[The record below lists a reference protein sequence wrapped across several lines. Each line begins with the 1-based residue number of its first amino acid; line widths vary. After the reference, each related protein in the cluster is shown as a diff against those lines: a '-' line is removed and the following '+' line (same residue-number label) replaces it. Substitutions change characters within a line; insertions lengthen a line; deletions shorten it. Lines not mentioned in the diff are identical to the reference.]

1 MRIVERFGAADDP
14 DYEGKLL
21 IELYHAQFRTALSEC
36 FGPEAEPSLA
46 AAGCGLA
53 AQYLLA
59 IGSSANAHQV
69 DAIAL
74 RKLLQML
81 CKPLSPATLAAGTS
95 RYATYSESAATMV
108 HVEALQA
115 AARLQATARGADAA
129 HFGELQSQ
137 LAPYLPSLRDVW
149 LALLRDH
156 AMLHTQ
162 VIPEPEPE
170 PEPVP

>member
-69 DAIAL
+69 DAL
-74 RKLLQML
+74 
-81 CKPLSPATLAAGTS
+81 
-95 RYATYSESAATMV
+95 
-108 HVEALQA
+108 
-115 AARLQATARGADAA
+115 
-129 HFGELQSQ
+129 
-137 LAPYLPSLRDVW
+137 
-149 LALLRDH
+149 
-156 AMLHTQ
+156 TQ
-162 VIPEPEPE
+162 PEPQPQPLTPTQPQPE
-170 PEPVP
+170 AQA